1 MTFYPSISLSD
12 LKDDAV
18 NFGPITDPDEGDTVT
33 LVYTISPAIGN
44 SYFQIDRL
52 TGIFLV
58 TNKKSLLSSTITSY

>member
-33 LVYTISPAIGN
+33 LMYTVSPAIGN
-44 SYFQIDRL
+44 SYF
-52 TGIFLV
+52 
-58 TNKKSLLSSTITSY
+58 